1 MGDSFENVCR
11 ACLSS
16 ELREMHS
23 LAEFSEFDD
32 YLGNIMHK
40 CCDIEVFINGNGY
53 QITQQIFIII
63 DQNRRRN

>member
-1 MGDSFENVCR
+1 MNDSLESVCR

-32 YLGNIMHK
+32 TLGNILHK
-40 CCDIEVFINGNGY
+40 CCDIEVLLIEIVYNFL
-53 QITQQIFIII
+53 
-63 DQNRRRN
+63 D